1 MQVLYSKKM
10 IVVFELKE
18 RWVSKKKKKEKKSL
32 DRQKYFSIVLFC
44 TAVILNA
51 VNFELLKQK

>member
-1 MQVLYSKKM
+1 M